1 VKQTERPPIFVV
13 VFLIKNKKYWRET
26 KMTFKDRLEYI
37 DQCVAGEK
45 ERFQKILSIRAFN
58 SFDRSYELFR
68 DYIKQKNTIKDVS
81 CDVSDESITIHIA
94 SDSTMEELLSDSFP
108 KKGVVPV
115 ETETGID
122 LHISLIESLP

>member
-1 VKQTERPPIFVV
+1 
-13 VFLIKNKKYWRET
+13 
-26 KMTFKDRLEYI
+26 MTFKDRLEYI